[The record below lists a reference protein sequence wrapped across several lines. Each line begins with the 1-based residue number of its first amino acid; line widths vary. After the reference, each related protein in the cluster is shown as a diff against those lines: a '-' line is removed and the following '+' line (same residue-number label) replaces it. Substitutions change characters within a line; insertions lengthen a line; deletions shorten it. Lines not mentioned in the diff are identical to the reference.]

1 MARIVLVDDTDILRE
16 TLEVTLQ
23 RAGHEIIGAA
33 SGLGIERIVAQHKAD
48 LVIIDMLMPDRD
60 GVETVM
66 ALRRRYPELRLI
78 AMSGGGSRGNL
89 DLGVARKL
97 GVSATI
103 AKPFEPGELVE
114 LVSGVLAGP
123 MPERLP

>member
-1 MARIVLVDDTDILRE
+1 VARIVLVDDTDIFRE
-16 TLEVTLQ
+16 ALEVALQ
-23 RAGHEIIGAA
+23 RAGHDIIGGA
-33 SGLGIERIVAQHKAD
+33 SGLGIERLVAQHKAD
-48 LVIIDMLMPDRD
+48 LVITDMLMPDRD

-89 DLGVARKL
+89 DLGVARQL

-103 AKPFEPGELVE
+103 AKPFEPAELVE
-114 LVSGVLAGP
+114 LVSGILAGP
-123 MPERLP
+123 APGRSP

>member
-1 MARIVLVDDTDILRE
+1 
-16 TLEVTLQ
+16 
-23 RAGHEIIGAA
+23 
-33 SGLGIERIVAQHKAD
+33 
-48 LVIIDMLMPDRD
+48 MLMPERD

-103 AKPFEPGELVE
+103 AKPFEPGELVDWSAQSWPGPRPSDCLE
-114 LVSGVLAGP
+114 PGPALVGFGPGPALADLNHQRHG
-123 MPERLP
+123 